1 MWQKPVSIQVYELL
15 PVTAIVAGTMT
26 MTGKRSQRTYL
37 FIEAVLTDVTTNKPV
52 IKIVRKA
59 YGGKVSNNQSQISR
73 DDLKSA
79 IDVMD
84 ADVVDFP
91 GK

>member
-1 MWQKPVSIQVYELL
+1 M
-15 PVTAIVAGTMT
+15 TAVVAGT

-37 FIEAVLTDVTTNKPV
+37 FIEGVLTDVTTNKPV
-52 IKIVRKA
+52 IKVVRKA
-59 YGGKVSNNQSQISR
+59 YGGEVSNSQSQISR
-73 DDLKSA
+73 DDIKSA
-79 IDVMD
+79 INVMV